1 MSYTNTKHP
10 YEPTRI
16 NAEVNMMNSAIIG
29 TVYEHRLNL
38 RAKKVFTGSTDVTEP
53 AAKKSYHW
61 LIRRNGLNRVG
72 STGDSAPDDPTKS
85 NCNAGVV
92 VQSDLKMDEL
102 NTG

>member
-38 RAKKVFTGSTDVTEP
+38 RVKKVFT
-53 AAKKSYHW
+53 
-61 LIRRNGLNRVG
+61 G
-72 STGDSAPDDPTKS
+72 STGDSAPDDPTKL
-85 NCNAGVV
+85 NCNAGAV

-102 NTG
+102 NIG

>member
-16 NAEVNMMNSAIIG
+16 NAEVNTMNNAIIG
-29 TVYEHRLNL
+29 TVYEQRLNR

-53 AAKKSYHW
+53 AAKKSYHR
-61 LIRRNGLNRVG
+61 LIRRNGLNNIG

-85 NCNAGVV
+85 NCNTGAVV
-92 VQSDLKMDEL
+92 
-102 NTG
+102 

>member
-53 AAKKSYHW
+53 AAKKSYHR
-61 LIRRNGLNRVG
+61 LTQRNGLNSIG
-72 STGDSAPDDPTKS
+72 STGESAPDDPTKL
-85 NCNAGVV
+85 NCNAGAV